1 MTDVIVL
8 ILLVVGTMFVLLSAI
23 GINTMPDIYHK
34 LSATT
39 KATTIGIVLILIAV
53 IIHFNDSIVT
63 IKALS
68 AILLLFI
75 TAPIGAQMLARAAYR
90 NKSELWEKTLID
102 EMKDANDV

>member
-1 MTDVIVL
+1 MTDVFVI
-8 ILLVVGTMFVLLSAI
+8 ILLVTGTFFVLLSAI

-63 IKALS
+63 IKSIS

-90 NKSELWEKTLID
+90 NKSKIWDKTIID
-102 EMKDANDV
+102 EMKDAKDV